1 MEPQF
6 AERRRHPRVAVNG
19 AALAMRPVSMA
30 VRLLDLSS
38 GGVLLACPDRM
49 RVGATPRVVARLGG
63 APLEAQ
69 LHVRHASD
77 QWDKD
82 AGGFRIGA
90 FFTSVSPLGAIAID
104 ELLKGSSR

>member
-1 MEPQF
+1 MEPHF
-6 AERRRHPRVAVNG
+6 TERRRSPRVPVGG

-38 GGVLLACPDRM
+38 GGVLMACPDRM

-69 LHVRHASD
+69 LHVRHAAE

-82 AGGFRIGA
+82 AGGYRVGA
-90 FFTSVSPLGAIAID
+90 LFTSVSPLGAIAID
-104 ELLKGSSR
+104 ELLKGSNR

>member
-1 MEPQF
+1 MP
-6 AERRRHPRVAVNG
+6 VSG

-38 GGVLLACPDRM
+38 GGVLLACPDRL

-69 LHVRHASD
+69 LHVRHVSD

-82 AGGFRIGA
+82 AGGYRVGA
-90 FFTSVSPLGAIAID
+90 LFTSLTPLGAVAIE